1 VVFFAPAQLSAEM
14 RATLQDALV
23 TQLLPLPV
31 ELHFAVRD
39 EAASGGIEQ
48 RLDLVKAA
56 ITEHA
61 AIAAFWLEVR
71 GNGRWFLYA
80 VDSQVDRVVLRPLN
94 AKPESLE
101 ALVESVAVIARATT
115 DAVLHGEPLPEEA
128 RPPPPTP
135 PSPPPATASP
145 VLHASTP
152 TSALRLAAEY
162 VGTTF
167 ARKLPWQSGFGLRA
181 DWLWSAGPYI
191 GIGYTFFGSAD
202 FKLPSVT
209 FTVDRYPVSVH
220 SGLRFAVDPFVF
232 SAELGIEIELRSR
245 RTISAMGLDPDPERR
260 RTVYSICPKLES
272 EYAITSWLR
281 VYTGLGLDFV
291 LANFGYAL
299 ELPERTVIVEPHW
312 LRMTVHAGIAIIR

>member
-1 VVFFAPAQLSAEM
+1 M

-48 RLDLVKAA
+48 RLDTVKQA
-56 ITEHA
+56 IAEHA

-80 VDSQVDRVVLRPLN
+80 VDSQVDHVVLRPLN

-101 ALVESVAVIARATT
+101 ALVESVAVIVRATT

-128 RPPPPTP
+128 RPTPPAPAPPPPGTA
-135 PSPPPATASP
+135 PPAQQATEPTA
-145 VLHASTP
+145 
-152 TSALRLAAEY
+152 ALRLAAEY

-167 ARKLPWQSGFGLRA
+167 ARRLPWQSGFGLRA
-181 DWLWSAGPYI
+181 DWLWSPGPYI

-202 FKLPSVT
+202 FALQNVS

-220 SGLRFAVDPFVF
+220 SGLRFAVDQFVF
-232 SAELGIEIELRSR
+232 SAELGVEIELRSR
-245 RTISAMGLDPDPERR
+245 RTISAVGLEPEPRSR
-260 RTVYSICPKLES
+260 RTIYSICPKLES
-272 EYAITSWLR
+272 EYVITSWLR
-281 VYTGLGLDFV
+281 VYAGLGLDFV
-291 LANFGYAL
+291 LANFAYTL
-299 ELPERTVIVEPHW
+299 KLPESEVIVEPHW